1 MSSVSFLSFCQIY
14 FATLRMRTTKSQ
26 SSAKVLDASEL
37 YALRVD
43 ALIYGQNTPVLTIDE
58 LEHRNFV

>member
-1 MSSVSFLSFCQIY
+1 
-14 FATLRMRTTKSQ
+14 MRTTKSQ

-43 ALIYGQNTPVLTIDE
+43 ALIYGQNTPALTIDE